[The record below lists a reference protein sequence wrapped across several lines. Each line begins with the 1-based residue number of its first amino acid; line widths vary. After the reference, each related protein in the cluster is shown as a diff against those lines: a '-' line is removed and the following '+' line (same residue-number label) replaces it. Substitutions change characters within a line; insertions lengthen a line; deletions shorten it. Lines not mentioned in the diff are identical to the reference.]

1 MSKETVGQDGHAL
14 KERRTNTET
23 TDRPYEAEDRCA
35 ALLDRPS
42 TPVEKVEM
50 KADVN
55 CHDCTSEPVRDEY
68 KGDQVLRCSNCG
80 AILVRNVKS

>member
-1 MSKETVGQDGHAL
+1 MSEETVGQAGHAL

-35 ALLDRPS
+35 ALLDQLS
-42 TPVEKVEM
+42 TPIEKVEM

-55 CHDCTSEPVRDEY
+55 CHDCTPEPVRDEY

-80 AILVRNVKS
+80 AILVRDIKS